1 MTNTIL
7 EFQEVWKTYG
17 DDKTKITALNGINLE
32 LKKNSLNL
40 ILGPSGSGKTTILNL
55 ASLLDSPTNG
65 EIIING
71 QDTSKL
77 SKSERTKIRRNR
89 IGIVYQRANLFPY
102 LNILENIMLPMIS
115 KDINNASKTLNK
127 VGIVE
132 TSKFPDEISIEKQQ
146 RAALARAMIND
157 PHLIITDE
165 PTGELDK
172 KSTEALMDLIINMKN
187 KHTILMLSN
196 NDDLKEY
203 CDELFDQRWLFTKK
217 IGLKRVKIIFYL
229 IIFN

>member
-1 MTNTIL
+1 MTNNIL
-7 EFQEVWKTYG
+7 EFKEVWKTYG

-55 ASLLDSPTNG
+55 ASLLDAPTNG
-65 EIIING
+65 AIIING

-77 SKSERTKIRRNR
+77 SKSERSKIRRNR

-102 LNILENIMLPMIS
+102 LNILENTMLPMVS
-115 KDINNASKTLNK
+115 KDMNNASKILNK

-146 RAALARAMIND
+146 RATLARAMIND
-157 PHLIITDE
+157 PHLIIADE

-172 KSTEALMDLIINMKN
+172 KSTEAIMDLIITMKN

-196 NDDLKEY
+196 NADLKEY
-203 CDELFDQRWLFTKK
+203 CDELFLIKDGYLKK
-217 IGLKRVKIIFYL
+217 K
-229 IIFN
+229 

>member
-1 MTNTIL
+1 MINNIL
-7 EFQEVWKTYG
+7 EFKEVWKTYG
-17 DDKTKITALNGINLE
+17 DDRTKITALKGINLE

-40 ILGPSGSGKTTILNL
+40 ILGPSGSGKTTLLNL

-77 SKSERTKIRRNR
+77 SKSGRTKIRRNR

-157 PHLIITDE
+157 PHLIIADE

-172 KSTEALMDLIINMKN
+172 KSTEAVMDLIIKMKN

-203 CDELFDQRWLFTKK
+203 CDELFLIKDGYLQKK
-217 IGLKRVKIIFYL
+217 
-229 IIFN
+229 

>member
-1 MTNTIL
+1 MTNNIL
-7 EFQEVWKTYG
+7 EFKEVWKTYG
-17 DDKTKITALNGINLE
+17 EDKTKTTALNGINLE

-55 ASLLDSPTNG
+55 ASLLDTPTNG
-65 EIIING
+65 SIKING

-77 SKSERTKIRRNR
+77 SKSERSKIRRNR

-102 LNILENIMLPMIS
+102 LNILENTMLPMVS
-115 KDINNASKTLNK
+115 KDMNNASKILNK

-146 RAALARAMIND
+146 RVALARAMINN
-157 PHLIITDE
+157 PRLIIADE

-172 KSTEALMDLIINMKN
+172 KSTEAVMDLIINMKN

-196 NDDLKEY
+196 NADLKEY
-203 CDELFDQRWLFTKK
+203 CDELFLIKD
-217 IGLKRVKIIFYL
+217 GYL
-229 IIFN
+229 RKNND

>member
-1 MTNTIL
+1 MTNNIL
-7 EFQEVWKTYG
+7 EFKEVWKTYG

-40 ILGPSGSGKTTILNL
+40 ILGPSGSGKTTLLNL
-55 ASLLDSPTNG
+55 ASLLDTPTNG
-65 EIIING
+65 AIIING

-77 SKSERTKIRRNR
+77 SKSERSKIRRNE

-102 LNILENIMLPMIS
+102 LNILENTMLPMVS
-115 KDINNASKTLNK
+115 KDMNDASKILNK

-146 RAALARAMIND
+146 RAALARAVINI
-157 PHLIITDE
+157 PRLIISDE

-172 KSTEALMDLIINMKN
+172 KSTEAVMDLIINMKN

-196 NDDLKEY
+196 NADLKEY
-203 CDELFDQRWLFTKK
+203 CDELFLIKHGYLQK
-217 IGLKRVKIIFYL
+217 ID
-229 IIFN
+229 